1 MSDKTQLRTLK
12 DKIYQIT
19 DTARGAV
26 QFIKAYSTVVQEEE
40 DKAEELLKP
49 YIEKFIK
56 FMNNRN
62 ADLFNYHDVVN
73 YGTPFLLTH
82 ESFFRA
88 EHIYEDVELTK
99 EEQLEVL
106 EELEETIE
114 GPEEDKMQMYF
125 HAAAIGH
132 QLKLILLVHADLKAI
147 EKKVE
152 EKLAKLKNELVDIAL
167 ASQLSETVAPLKT
180 AYILAEKLMDQGVA
194 VMEDG
199 SLRFQDSEAEARY
212 NKHKADELFDI
223 ASHTDLKP
231 ILEEALPLA
240 SPLAKLVTTV
250 TKTYPKL

>member
-1 MSDKTQLRTLK
+1 MSDKPQLRTLK

-19 DTARGAV
+19 DTAKGAI
-26 QFIKAYSTVVQEEE
+26 QFIKAYSTVVHEEE

-56 FMNNRN
+56 FMNNKN
-62 ADLFNYHDVVN
+62 GDLFNYHDVVN

-82 ESFFRA
+82 ESFFRS

-106 EELEETIE
+106 EELEETIA
-114 GPEEDKMQMYF
+114 GPEEDKIQMYF
-125 HAAAIGH
+125 HAAAVGH
-132 QLKLILLVHADLKAI
+132 QLKLILLVHADLAAI
-147 EKKVE
+147 EKMVE

-167 ASQLSETVAPLKT
+167 AAQLSETVEPLKT
-180 AYILAEKLMDQGVA
+180 AYTLAEKLIDQGVA

-199 SLRFQDSEAEARY
+199 SLRFQDPEAEVRY
-212 NKHKADELFDI
+212 NRHKTGELFDI
-223 ASHTDLKP
+223 VSNEALKP
-231 ILEEALPLA
+231 VLEEALPLA